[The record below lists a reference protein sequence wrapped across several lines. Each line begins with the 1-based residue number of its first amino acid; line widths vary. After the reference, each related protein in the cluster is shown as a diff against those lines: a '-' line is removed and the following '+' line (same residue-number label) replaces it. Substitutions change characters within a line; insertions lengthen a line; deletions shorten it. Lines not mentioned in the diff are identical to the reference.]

1 MKNKQKG
8 KAKKL
13 INLSVLEDK
22 INILNYMKNDFEKI
36 LKKEDD
42 VFSTT
47 STKHANI
54 EEKTYEQKE
63 NIDLILEEL
72 IISCEEKRR
81 VLNNYID
88 VVNDINQKNND
99 ILEKEKKEM
108 EELVLEKNKQI
119 FFIEQKIEL
128 TKKYYKEVNYAI
140 IDVFNHLNLFLK
152 NKMNLDLNIETF
164 NKTKIMQIDEG
175 SPNTTID
182 IARENENTCDIPEK
196 HNKQNESTNDYAQK
210 LYNSIDEYNKQISK
224 IKLFLNE
231 NEYIKKSKFLSDE
244 NQTHTNT
251 LKAITENIDVNKS
264 NYDDMDKNGN
274 VLNDTMEIY
283 NIISNDDDN
292 LVISQNTCSNDEK
305 KIYDD
310 HKIKNININY
320 NSTMDDDD
328 TKSENISEDT
338 EEEMDLEEFNSEVFE
353 ETSEV
358 EENDELSEDSEIEDE
373 GEQLSNYS
381 EYITDSENIAEKY
394 KTNSESEHSSF
405 YRHTKEDSD
414 SSDEDKKIN
423 NCEYIDYKENNYYK
437 KNSIISIINN
447 EEIITKTFTSEPY
460 KKIISDGM
468 NNIIKDLNKIDY
480 NYISYFKNKLKND

>member
-22 INILNYMKNDFEKI
+22 INILDYMKNDFEQI
-36 LKKEDD
+36 LKKENDI
-42 VFSTT
+42 FSTT
-47 STKHANI
+47 SAKHAII

-72 IISCEEKRR
+72 IISCEEKIR

-108 EELVLEKNKQI
+108 DELVLEKNKQI

-128 TKKYYKEVNYAI
+128 TKKFSMEINYAI

-152 NKMNLDLNIETF
+152 NKMNLDLNIEAF

-175 SPNTTID
+175 SPNITID
-182 IARENENTCDIPEK
+182 VVRENENNFDIPEK
-196 HNKQNESTNDYAQK
+196 HNKQNETTNDYAQK

-224 IKLFLNE
+224 IRLFLNE
-231 NEYIKKSKFLSDE
+231 NEYIKKSKLLSYE
-244 NQTHTNT
+244 SQTHTNT
-251 LKAITENIDVNKS
+251 LKAITENINVNKS
-264 NYDDMDKNGN
+264 NYGDMDKNEN
-274 VLNDTMEIY
+274 VLDDTMVIY
-283 NIISNDDDN
+283 NIIPNDDGN
-292 LVISQNTCSNDEK
+292 LIISQNTCSNDED
-305 KIYDD
+305 KISDE
-310 HKIKNININY
+310 HRTKNININY

-338 EEEMDLEEFNSEVFE
+338 EEEMDLEGLNSESFE
-353 ETSEV
+353 ETSKV
-358 EENDELSEDSEIEDE
+358 EENDELGDGSKTEGE
-373 GEQLSNYS
+373 GEQMNNCS
-381 EYITDSENIAEKY
+381 EYITDSENISEKY

-405 YRHTKEDSD
+405 YKHTKEGSA
-414 SSDEDKKIN
+414 SRDEVKKIN
-423 NCEYIDYKENNYYK
+423 NCEYINYKENSYK